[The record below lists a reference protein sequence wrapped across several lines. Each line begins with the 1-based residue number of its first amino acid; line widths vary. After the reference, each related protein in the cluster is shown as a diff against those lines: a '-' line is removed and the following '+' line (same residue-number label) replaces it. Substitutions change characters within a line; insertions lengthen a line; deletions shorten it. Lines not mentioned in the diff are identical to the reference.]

1 MVVCCSQGY
10 EQENR
15 IMRKLEQKVAKFL
28 LSPALRGLYVVG
40 PEFEHTPRTLCIY
53 NTYKLHKFLF
63 FNTILANST
72 FFNNI
77 RAHTNE
83 LISPLRYN
91 CLRVL
96 FAQQAC
102 YSLNLLCYPILSHPQ
117 YTKLF
122 VTIGYVKNQIIA
134 AAKTA
139 NIYSKNFSV

>member
-1 MVVCCSQGY
+1 MVVCSQGY

-28 LSPALRGLYVVG
+28 LSAALRGLQAPSLNILQGQYASIILINCTN
-40 PEFEHTPRTLCIY
+40 FSFSTLSWA
-53 NTYKLHKFLF
+53 TQHFL
-63 FNTILANST
+63 IH
-72 FFNNI
+72 I

-117 YTKLF
+117 YETKFVIICEKLDYRCCKNSKYLFKKLF
-122 VTIGYVKNQIIA
+122 
-134 AAKTA
+134 
-139 NIYSKNFSV
+139 SLNFL